1 MAAHPAPLPTPRGGG
16 GEGERRRKTC
26 SRVRLMDAK
35 FVLTNTGSTGTL
47 PSSTQLLDR
56 AMRKGGETLG
66 KDIPQGHNQTPLKEV
81 N

>member
-1 MAAHPAPLPTPRGGG
+1 
-16 GEGERRRKTC
+16 
-26 SRVRLMDAK
+26 MDAK